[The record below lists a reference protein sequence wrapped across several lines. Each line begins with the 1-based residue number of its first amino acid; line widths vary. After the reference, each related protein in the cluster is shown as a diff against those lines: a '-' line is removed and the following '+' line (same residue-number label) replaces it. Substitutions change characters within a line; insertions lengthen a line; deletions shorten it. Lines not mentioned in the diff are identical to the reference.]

1 MADLRDFTGKNRV
14 FTGAAGIRVSDDG
27 LSNSDRVD
35 DKGRIRFNDATDL
48 MEYYTGTEW
57 KSIDSPPQITFFTID
72 GGSDVTSANIDPSTS
87 GNATIQI
94 KGSLFDTTGAAVTF
108 VGTSETLSP
117 VSTTRNSS
125 NLLTVTVARSDFDN
139 TNEPYTI
146 KVTNGSGLSAELSG
160 AINADRALTFTNAAN
175 TNFDIFDSTRGSVS
189 IAAGDLAGATD
200 PDNDSITYSISA
212 GALPSGLTLTSS
224 TGAIAGNTD
233 AVGTD
238 TVSTFTVSAA
248 TDNLTITRQFTITQ
262 KAPAITTYT
271 SGSGN
276 FSVPTGVTAV
286 DVLVVAGGGEG
297 GTGIPNNVS
306 VGGGGAGGLIYRPGF
321 TVSPGGTVAYA
332 VGAGGSGTGSP
343 PESGD
348 SGSDSTFG
356 TLTAKGGGGGGW
368 WDGNPGHPGGSGGGG
383 SSGQNTIGGGGSATQ
398 PTQPGDSGT
407 YGFGNAGGG
416 GGPTWNNGNPGGPN
430 TRGGGGGGAGGAGQ
444 PGNNPGAGGAGKSY
458 SISGSTVAYAGGG
471 GGGAGQGPG
480 PAQAGGGTGGSPG
493 QNPAPNGTANRGGG
507 GGGGGVI
514 GQTPTTDGGDGGS
527 GVVII
532 SY

>member
-14 FTGAAGIRVSDDG
+14 FTGAAGVRVSDDG

-57 KSIDSPPQITFFTID
+57 KSIDSPPQITFFTLD
-72 GGSDVTSANIDPSTS
+72 GGSDVTSANIDASVS

-108 VGTSETLSP
+108 VGTGETLSP
-117 VSTTRNSS
+117 VTTTRNSS
-125 NLLTVTVARSDFDN
+125 NLLTVTVARSGFDN

-160 AINADRALTFTNAAN
+160 AISQDRALSFTNAAD
-175 TNFDIFDSTRGSVS
+175 TNYNIYDSTRGSVS
-189 IAAGDLAGATD
+189 IAAGDLCGATD
-200 PDNDSITYSISA
+200 PDSDTITYSVSS
-212 GALPSGLTLTSS
+212 GSLPSGLTLTAA
-224 TGAIAGNTD
+224 TGAITGSTS
-233 AVGTD
+233 AVGSD
-238 TVSTFTVSAA
+238 TVTTFTIQAA
-248 TDNLTITRQFTITQ
+248 TDDLTITRQFTITQ

-276 FSVPTGVTAV
+276 FSVPSGVTAV
-286 DVLVVAGGGEG
+286 DVLVIAGGGEG
-297 GTGIPNNVS
+297 ATGIPNNVS

-321 TVSPGGTVAYA
+321 TVTPGGTVAYS
-332 VGAGGSGTGSP
+332 VGAGGNSP
-343 PESGD
+343 GEEGGD
-348 SGSDSTFG
+348 GSDSTFG
-356 TLTAKGGGGGGW
+356 TLTAKGGGGGGQ
-368 WDGNPGHPGGSGGGG
+368 WDGNPGRPGGSGGGG
-383 SSGQNTIGGGGSATQ
+383 SSAQSGAGGPGSATQ

-407 YGFGNAGGG
+407 YGFGNAGGS

-444 PGNNPGAGGAGKSY
+444 PGNNPGAGGAGKTY
-458 SISGSTVAYAGGG
+458 SISGSAVAYAGGG

-493 QNPAPNGTANRGGG
+493 QNPAPAGTANRGGG

-514 GQTPTTDGGDGGS
+514 GQTPTTDGGTGGS